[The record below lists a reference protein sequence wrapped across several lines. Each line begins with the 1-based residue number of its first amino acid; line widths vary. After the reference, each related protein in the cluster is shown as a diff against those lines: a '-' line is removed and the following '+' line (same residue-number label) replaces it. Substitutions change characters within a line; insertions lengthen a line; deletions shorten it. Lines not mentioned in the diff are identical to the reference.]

1 MISALVLAAGAG
13 RRFGH
18 EQKLLQLLEGRPIVR
33 WAVDSMRTAVIDE
46 VIVVVAAE
54 HAGIERAL
62 QDSGARLVV
71 NPNATGGMGTSI
83 AAGVAAL
90 SNDVEAVLISL
101 GDIPHISPAVIAR
114 LVARFRAGGADLVIP
129 EYHGLGGHPVLFARA
144 RFPDLLRLRG
154 DQGARAL
161 RDLSPDRVAIVAVNE
176 PAPADVDTI
185 EDLARLRGTAHHT
198 STPTH

>member
-18 EQKLLQLLEGRPIVR
+18 EPKLLQPLDGRPIVR
-33 WAVDSMRTAVIDE
+33 WAVDSMRTPVIDE
-46 VIVVVAAE
+46 IIVVVPPAHTE
-54 HAGIERAL
+54 IEAAL
-62 QDSGARLVV
+62 QGSGAQLVV
-71 NPNATGGMGTSI
+71 NRNAAEGMGTSL

-90 SNDVEAVLISL
+90 SDAVEAVLITL
-101 GDIPHISPAVIAR
+101 GDIPHLSPAVITR
-114 LVARFRAGGADLVIP
+114 VVERFRAGGAEIVIP
-129 EYHGLGGHPVLFARA
+129 QYGAFGGHPIMFARS
-144 RFPDLLRLRG
+144 RFPELARLSG

-161 RDLSPDRVAIVAVNE
+161 RDLSPEQVAIVLVNE

-185 EDLARLRGTAHHT
+185 EDLARLRGGGHHT